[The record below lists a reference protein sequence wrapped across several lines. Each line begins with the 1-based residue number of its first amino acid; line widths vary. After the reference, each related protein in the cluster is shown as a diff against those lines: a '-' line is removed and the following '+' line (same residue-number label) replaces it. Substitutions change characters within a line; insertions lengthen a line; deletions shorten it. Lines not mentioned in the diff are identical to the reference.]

1 MYDSF
6 NEAPHLEGDHK
17 LFLSTK
23 APHVIEKNNPIF
35 PLSKGGSTKAPP
47 IWTFWINVIEKN
59 NPIFFEMWLNKR
71 STYEPDILITFGT
84 DINYLEQILINW
96 NRYELLGTDINYSEQ
111 IF

>member
-1 MYDSF
+1 M
-6 NEAPHLEGDHK
+6 HK
-17 LFLSTK
+17 HALASARKHTQTQARARNHAFGRL
-23 APHVIEKNNPIF
+23 IEP
-35 PLSKGGSTKAPP
+35 
-47 IWTFWINVIEKN
+47 
-59 NPIFFEMWLNKR
+59 R